1 MQKLM
6 REIFVS
12 ENPRLRIRFCAA
24 YRFDLNGS
32 VSPQTGDFSDYT
44 FDGYMPNTHID
55 RFHCMGNYLRT
66 INELLRQRNYIGA
79 LEQCIASCKSL
90 NFGDSAVMGEFMKT
104 MWSNG
109 SVSRCIELPD
119 GRVVKPNEAIRWL
132 EEQEAQNGQAE
143 EAQNEQTN

>member
-1 MQKLM
+1 MGLLP
-6 REIFVS
+6 VS
-12 ENPRLRIRFCAA
+12 
-24 YRFDLNGS
+24 
-32 VSPQTGDFSDYT
+32 YT
-44 FDGYMPNTHID
+44 H
-55 RFHCMGNYLRT
+55 L
-66 INELLRQRNYIGA
+66 LLRQRNYIGA

-119 GRVVKPNEAIRWL
+119 GPVVKPNEAIRWL

-143 EAQNEQTN
+143 DCLLYTSRCV